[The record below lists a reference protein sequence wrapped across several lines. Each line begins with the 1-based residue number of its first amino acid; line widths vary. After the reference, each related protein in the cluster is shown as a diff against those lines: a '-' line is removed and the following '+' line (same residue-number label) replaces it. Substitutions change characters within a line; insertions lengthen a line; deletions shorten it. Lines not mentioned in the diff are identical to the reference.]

1 VELEMPGAGWR
12 ALSVRSGVFVRL
24 ERLAEKLE
32 LGSLSQVV
40 EWLLDR
46 VDDDYLGADS
56 GVSMTGEEAAAYLS
70 STARC
75 LAEIMEDPEHPGG
88 RKACRDIAAVISCW
102 SRVVGS
108 EGAEDISDLL

>member
-1 VELEMPGAGWR
+1 M
-12 ALSVRSGVFVRL
+12 

-32 LGSLSQVV
+32 LSSLSQVV

-46 VDDDYLGADS
+46 VDDDYAGVNS
-56 GVSMTGEEAAAYLS
+56 GVSMTREEAAAYLS
-70 STARC
+70 SSATC
-75 LAEIMEDPEHPGG
+75 LAEIMEDPEHKDR

-108 EGAEDISDLL
+108 